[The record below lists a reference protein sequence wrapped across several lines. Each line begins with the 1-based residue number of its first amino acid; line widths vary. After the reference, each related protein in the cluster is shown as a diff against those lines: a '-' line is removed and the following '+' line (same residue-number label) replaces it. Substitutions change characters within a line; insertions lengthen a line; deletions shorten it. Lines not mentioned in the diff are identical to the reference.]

1 VGRHTAPGRRSAQ
14 RKDPENK
21 KKSRA
26 PRSLPVVPLAAVVLT
41 GLAGAGAA
49 AAGTSQAVAEADAP
63 RPASYEAPT
72 QVLSPR
78 GQPAPASREHR
89 VDLGGPDVRRY
100 LRSIPPTRSPSPPA
114 SGDTA
119 DGPVTATGHCV
130 ASYYDT
136 GSITASG
143 DPFDTSKL
151 TAANK
156 TLPFGTRVKVINDAT
171 EQSVVVVINDRGP
184 YVAGRCLDLT
194 PAAMRVLAGPSVGT
208 VRVTYQVL
216 GKK

>member
-1 VGRHTAPGRRSAQ
+1 MGRHTAPGRHSAQ
-14 RKDPENK
+14 RKDPEK
-21 KKSRA
+21 KTKTPHSA
-26 PRSLPVVPLAAVVLT
+26 PVLPLAAVLLT
-41 GLAGAGAA
+41 GLASAGAA
-49 AAGTSQAVAEADAP
+49 AAGTSQAVADAP
-63 RPASYEAPT
+63 QTGSHQVVT
-72 QVLSPR
+72 QTLSLR

-89 VDLGGPDVRRY
+89 VALGRPDLRQN
-100 LRSIPPTRSPSPPA
+100 LRSVPPTKSPS
-114 SGDTA
+114 SSSA

-136 GSITASG
+136 GTTTASG
-143 DPFDTSKL
+143 EPFDTSKL

-171 EQSVVVVINDRGP
+171 EQSVVVRINDRGP

-194 PAAMRVLAGPSVGT
+194 PAGMRVLAGPSIGT
-208 VRVTYQVL
+208 VQVTYQVL